1 MNKVCLWEF
10 GVNILLDSLMTSS
23 VFHSGGS
30 LGTIEDWVLRNLDTS
45 RGREWVMGG
54 NGVFAM

>member
-1 MNKVCLWEF
+1 MCLWEF
-10 GVNILLDSLMTSS
+10 GVNILLDSLITSS

-45 RGREWVMGG
+45 RGREWVTGG
-54 NGVFAM
+54 NGVFVM

>member
-1 MNKVCLWEF
+1 MWEF
-10 GVNILLDSLMTSS
+10 GVNILLGSLITSS

-30 LGTIEDWVLRNLDTS
+30 LGTIEDWVLWG
-45 RGREWVMGG
+45 GRDWVTGG